1 MSGCKPDALAAW
13 RRLDGGAGRIRTD
26 NVLLAGQVLCWVELR
41 PHGAIDGCCPRY
53 LLLDRQAPL
62 LVWLRPRG
70 AGGTEEI
77 LLQDGPADLLDASRS
92 SDVPKD
98 ILKVAASTGVAPVS
112 SGLKDPDPE
121 LLEDE
126 AE

>member
-1 MSGCKPDALAAW
+1 LNDPPGN
-13 RRLDGGAGRIRTD
+13 GGDDRIRTD
-26 NVLLAGQVLCWVELR
+26 NILLAGQALCWVELR

-53 LLLDRQAPL
+53 LLLDRQVPL
-62 LVWLRPRG
+62 LVWLRPRM
-70 AGGTEEI
+70 
-77 LLQDGPADLLDASRS
+77 
-92 SDVPKD
+92 
-98 ILKVAASTGVAPVS
+98 KVAASTGVAPVS